1 MQDNER
7 SPQPGRNVFSDS
19 SQNPPPFYKKVKYCL
34 LYSSSQVEVNAKD
47 QDLKESMLPDL

>member
-1 MQDNER
+1 MYLVIVPR
-7 SPQPGRNVFSDS
+7 I
-19 SQNPPPFYKKVKYCL
+19 PPPFYKKVKYCL